1 MRQLTVFLACLALA
15 CYGLAGVASAGDGF
29 FQTPFAKPTQASYS
43 PGCVTPVRPDCG
55 VPGHPQHCGCRR
67 CNECCQDVPCQKVPC
82 VPEVPKEGP
91 PPTKEVPPQLEYLP
105 KEAGAYVA
113 PPRVGATRGAVVQR
127 GVETG
132 AITFPEIKLKFPCI
146 EWPCCFASRTQ
157 AKMYVES
164 GVAPWESHGIV
175 NAAAGT
181 NEALLL
187 KRIADLEKALEEK
200 GAPAPKG
207 AESPADQAAREKA
220 AAEDYARK
228 LEEYQRLLEQC
239 EKQQEE
245 LRACIRQCLEQHQ
258 GGAKSPGGEPPRG
271 PQQSPIQKSHGG
283 PQQTPHD
290 AIYGPKPVVDPN
302 AQAWPPTYPERPA
315 AYVAEPV
322 RMPAERQWIRE
333 PAAPTARITGLR
345 PIAP

>member
-29 FQTPFAKPTQASYS
+29 FQNPFAKPTQASYS

-187 KRIADLEKALEEK
+187 KRRVPQRRKVPNRPPIRPPARRPPPKTTRGSWRSISGCSSSARNSKRSCGPAFGSAWSSIRGARSRRAENRRADRNSRRSKSRMAGRSKRRTTRSTVPSRSSIPMLKPGRQRIPNVLPPMLPSPSGCQPSGNGFASRRLRRRELLACGRSRRDWRDLT
-200 GAPAPKG
+200 GAA
-207 AESPADQAAREKA
+207 
-220 AAEDYARK
+220 
-228 LEEYQRLLEQC
+228 
-239 EKQQEE
+239 
-245 LRACIRQCLEQHQ
+245 
-258 GGAKSPGGEPPRG
+258 
-271 PQQSPIQKSHGG
+271 
-283 PQQTPHD
+283 
-290 AIYGPKPVVDPN
+290 
-302 AQAWPPTYPERPA
+302 
-315 AYVAEPV
+315 
-322 RMPAERQWIRE
+322 
-333 PAAPTARITGLR
+333 
-345 PIAP
+345 